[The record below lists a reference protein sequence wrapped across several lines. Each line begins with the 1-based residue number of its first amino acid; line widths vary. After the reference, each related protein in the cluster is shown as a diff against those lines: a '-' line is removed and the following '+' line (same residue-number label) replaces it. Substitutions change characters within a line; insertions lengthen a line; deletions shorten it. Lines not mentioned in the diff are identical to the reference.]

1 MLAALRRGSALTPY
15 TLVSFPGGTSPPAVC
30 AAPPRTSQPYRASQ
44 HCRPRCTHSYPPPPL
59 GPLPLHEAAPT
70 RVTMMS
76 LCSLPP
82 HPRPPVSRPR
92 RPCLMPPHPRG
103 PWLPSRHSYTLSHR
117 PPPPTSV
124 PGPMPAA
131 KSLNKRGAQRLG
143 DHAQLGLGLWLHDFC
158 RAHLPR
164 WICHPTEEAEVR
176 RVETRRLRRNGWR
189 RAWSMRP

>member
-1 MLAALRRGSALTPY
+1 VSAPTPRSAP
-15 TLVSFPGGTSPPAVC
+15 TPSCTHPCHHDVPLFPA
-30 AAPPRTSQPYRASQ
+30 AAPT
-44 HCRPRCTHSYPPPPL
+44 
-59 GPLPLHEAAPT
+59 PT
-70 RVTMMS
+70 RVTTSPS
-76 LCSLPP
+76 LSHAAAPP
-82 HPRPPVSRPR
+82 APHGSPPGIFVHPE
-92 RPCLMPPHPRG
+92 
-103 PWLPSRHSYTLSHR
+103 LSHR

-189 RAWSMRP
+189 RAWSMRRSSRRMRRNGWTHAREA